1 MVKAE
6 KQQRD
11 VKKEEKRRERNG
23 EEGVFIPS
31 QWLKAMGK
39 LRWGTSFDQK
49 GRHTWVH
56 GHLDR

>member
-1 MVKAE
+1 MKAE

-31 QWLKAMGK
+31 QWLKPNGETTV
-39 LRWGTSFDQK
+39 GDEF
-49 GRHTWVH
+49 
-56 GHLDR
+56 